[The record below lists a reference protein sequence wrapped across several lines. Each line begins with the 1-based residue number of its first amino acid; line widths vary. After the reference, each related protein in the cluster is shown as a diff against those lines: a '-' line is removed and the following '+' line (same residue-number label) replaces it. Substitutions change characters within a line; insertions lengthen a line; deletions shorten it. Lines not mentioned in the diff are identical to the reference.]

1 MRSRWPLKVLLCALL
16 VVICAGCSPTGAEAP
31 RTASGALSRGVVDR
45 LARIDLAQARALRYL
60 LAHQSSDGA
69 WRSETYGF
77 LKDGPS
83 LTAHVTGCVQIRR
96 EDSSAQAAF
105 KRAAN

>member
-1 MRSRWPLKVLLCALL
+1 MRSRWPLKALLCALL
-16 VVICAGCSPTGAEAP
+16 AVICAGCSPTGAEAP
-31 RTASGALSRGVVDR
+31 RTESAALSRGDVDL
-45 LARIDLAQARALRYL
+45 LARIDRAQARAIRYL

-83 LTAHVTGCVQIRR
+83 LTAHIAACVQIRR
-96 EDSSAQAAF
+96 EDTSARAAF
-105 KRAAN
+105 E